1 MFASFTGACVE
12 IGLCHA
18 WATGMINYQ
27 EDFRGNFLNNLI
39 LGSLVTFW
47 RIPHFHIMHRG
58 MHPWRTT
65 SIPGTGLL
73 YSTSRWIK
81 KFGSDRL
88 FIILLVIVR
97 PTQLSNIK
105 LRIELTFIPKLIK
118 TKKDFGKFLYRHVH
132 ALHHKSYNP
141 TAFSGTNMHPVEST
155 LYYTAAFIPCLWGG
169 HPILGTSKA

>member
-18 WATGMINYQ
+18 WATGMINY
-27 EDFRGNFLNNLI
+27 EADFHGNFLNNFI

-73 YSTSRWIK
+73 IQKVGEFKVR
-81 KFGSDRL
+81 SDSL
-88 FIILLVIVR
+88 PLNHKTPV
-97 PTQLSNIK
+97 QLSVIDLWNQV
-105 LRIELTFIPKLIK
+105 
-118 TKKDFGKFLYRHVH
+118 KDVGKFLYRHVH

-169 HPILGTSKA
+169 HPILGLYTDNDSFQKA